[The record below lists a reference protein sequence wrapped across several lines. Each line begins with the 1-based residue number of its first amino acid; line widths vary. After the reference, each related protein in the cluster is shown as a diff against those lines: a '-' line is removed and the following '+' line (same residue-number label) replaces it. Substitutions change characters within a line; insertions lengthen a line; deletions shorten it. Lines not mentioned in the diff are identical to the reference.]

1 MYLYILLFQHEDSL
15 ISSLGAPAMRISRRM
30 ANEVG
35 ISAEQLQNLMAY
47 SPSPKKIKIQKSL
60 NDDHRKQLKCSS
72 TKYEKENVDEVERH
86 CEDSVTSHKLP
97 EDTNEESQKFSMK
110 NSGAVCVPRLQLKSK
125 DQNVPP
131 AKTLFGSTFD
141 SVDNRNLQKS
151 KRRWKV
157 RKTILFSYKP
167 LHN

>member
-1 MYLYILLFQHEDSL
+1 MNQIPITRNGHELL
-15 ISSLGAPAMRISRRM
+15 
-30 ANEVG
+30 
-35 ISAEQLQNLMAY
+35 
-47 SPSPKKIKIQKSL
+47 KKEL
-60 NDDHRKQLKCSS
+60 
-72 TKYEKENVDEVERH
+72 
-86 CEDSVTSHKLP
+86 
-97 EDTNEESQKFSMK
+97 
-110 NSGAVCVPRLQLKSK
+110 LQLKSK

-141 SVDNRNLQKS
+141 SVDNRNLQKN